1 MAEKPAPQTGKALA
15 GFNFVAND
23 QVWKDHIKHE
33 SDAAKKWPEEWGFL
47 GTSYKD
53 LVKDDFKK
61 REIKKVELPPHLV
74 LPPITPIS
82 RYITVHGSPKPFPQ
96 TTASQIGW
104 RSSHPELQLERYG
117 AYARGKGGLIRQLNW
132 PPEGVD

>member
-1 MAEKPAPQTGKALA
+1 M
-15 GFNFVAND
+15 
-23 QVWKDHIKHE
+23 
-33 SDAAKKWPEEWGFL
+33 
-47 GTSYKD
+47 
-53 LVKDDFKK
+53 KDDFQKK
-61 REIKKVELPPHLV
+61 ETKKIELPAPLV

-82 RYITVHGSPKPFPQ
+82 RYITVHPSPKPFPQ

-104 RSSHPELQLERYG
+104 RSTEPRLSLEKYG